1 MLKGEDDGP
10 IQDEDAGWS
19 DDQIDFDDGD
29 DNGGQGEECCFT
41 EAELEIAKE
50 GTTSPPAKAMHKERC
65 GPFFKEKYVD
75 DEAVLDNPSH
85 QPPIP
90 RPPTLH
96 ANALPVNDH
105 HRHHHRPNDSSP
117 ILNIVVH

>member
-10 IQDEDAGWS
+10 IQEDAGWL
-19 DDQIDFDDGD
+19 DGEIDFDDGG

-85 QPPIP
+85 QPPILDRQHCTRTP
-90 RPPTLH
+90 
-96 ANALPVNDH
+96 
-105 HRHHHRPNDSSP
+105 SS
-117 ILNIVVH
+117 